1 MGKFGN
7 EAGSLGEVVGSLGG
21 GGGVGDLGGG
31 VCFWG
36 GGVGD
41 FLTVLDANEIG
52 TLAERRDNATPS
64 EGEALVRDEMG
75 LTDRRLE
82 RVFEDIVIERIGSRN
97 GICSRNPRTPKGIA
111 G

>member
-21 GGGVGDLGGG
+21 GGGV
-31 VCFWG
+31 CFLG

-75 LTDRRLE
+75 LADRRLE
-82 RVFEDIVIERIGSRN
+82 RVFEDIVIEELGHGMEFAAEIL
-97 GICSRNPRTPKGIA
+97 
-111 G
+111 